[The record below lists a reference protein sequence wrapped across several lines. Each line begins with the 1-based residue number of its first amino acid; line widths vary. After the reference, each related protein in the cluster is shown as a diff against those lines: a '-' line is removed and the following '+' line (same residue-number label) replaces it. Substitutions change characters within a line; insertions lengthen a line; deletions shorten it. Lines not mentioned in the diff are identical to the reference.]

1 MGLLDRAE
9 EIKKSSESSN
19 AKSPSAKKETP
30 SLLKKAEQFRE
41 KELPAIDSPLE
52 SISVS
57 DSDGDWL
64 DDAFSNPLATEIGDL
79 PNPDGEEEFD
89 LSDIPELTDSDFGD
103 LSVGASD
110 WEKNPISNIED
121 DLDSIHEESNPY
133 EPVEDAQEIEE
144 PEIEHEI
151 DPETMEDSDAPTDL
165 EIPEE
170 ETTPDHE
177 PVAEE
182 SKEEDLG
189 MDFDSEPAP
198 GKEPELGDDLIDRDY
213 HDDLVEPDA
222 PLPEVNLFDEWE
234 NEAKKEAAKQPLRP
248 YKEDPAP
255 IGEDVLF
262 DDESDF
268 GTTPM
273 AYHLASKKRIENYQ
287 AIFEITKEIASS
299 KEFSDFFDNLVY
311 SLIGQVG
318 CQSVVVLTSTNPK
331 NSKWEAIAA
340 QGIQSKDTWYLLPGD
355 EIHSRISDSETVI
368 YAGEFKST
376 RLPNRELNLLNEMGT
391 EILVPIRHGEKCFG
405 ILSLGKLING
415 EEYITDDLEF
425 AKIVGDIAG
434 SVFERVSE
442 FESINDE
449 LVHAK
454 EVIEINESVLQF
466 ARDFSKVRK
475 MDEAYDFLVD
485 SIKNKLGVKQFS
497 FLVLDSETKSDY
509 IVFGSNFILPER
521 TKDFRLSK
529 DSDIVGMVSNVS
541 GVYKLENFREDA
553 ELKSIFTNDELGIMS
568 EFTILPIINLN
579 WLVGMVII
587 HSTGSAWTDTTR
599 DVAVSMLE
607 TSAPV
612 FANLLILQEK
622 EALFRNPFNPLESR
636 ILSEMEKASALKASF
651 TVSLFKIQNVSR
663 MIHLLGTG
671 TFARYADT
679 LRKTMMDHISELDF
693 FTRVGQGKF
702 VIVLHGKDKE
712 ETDVVIKK
720 IKSSFAKKEEALIGN
735 FRASYR
741 VLTLA
746 YPHDTKDKNQFLE
759 MVEEA

>member
-9 EIKKSSESSN
+9 EIKKTSEAHESNPTSS
-19 AKSPSAKKETP
+19 KKESP
-30 SLLKKAEQFRE
+30 SLLKKAEHFRE
-41 KELPAIDSPLE
+41 AELPTNQTKKE
-52 SISVS
+52 SVPVS
-57 DSDGDWL
+57 DSDSDWL
-64 DDAFSNPLATEIGDL
+64 DDAISDTLATEIGDL

-103 LSVGASD
+103 LSEGHDD
-110 WEKNPISNIED
+110 WDKNPLSNLED
-121 DLDSIHEESNPY
+121 DLDSIHDELNPY
-133 EPVEDAQEIEE
+133 EPVDSESDLE
-144 PEIEHEI
+144 PE
-151 DPETMEDSDAPTDL
+151 PDL
-165 EIPEE
+165 ENDFLPE
-170 ETTPDHE
+170 
-177 PVAEE
+177 
-182 SKEEDLG
+182 SDL
-189 MDFDSEPAP
+189 DNTSEKDSTQSNTQPNLNP
-198 GKEPELGDDLIDRDY
+198 TKEPELGDDLVERDY
-213 HDDLVEPDA
+213 HDELQEKDV

-248 YKEDPAP
+248 SKEDPAP
-255 IGEDVLF
+255 IGEEVLF

-268 GTTPM
+268 GTAPM

-318 CQSVVVLTSTNPK
+318 CHSVVVLTSTNPK
-331 NSKWEAIAA
+331 NTKWEAIAA
-340 QGIQSKDTWYLLPGD
+340 QGIQSKDTWYFNPGD
-355 EIHSRISDSETVI
+355 EIYARISDSETVI
-368 YAGEFKST
+368 YAGEFKSS
-376 RLPNRELNLLNEMGT
+376 RLPNRELNLLNEMES

-405 ILSLGKLING
+405 VLSLGKLING

-442 FESINDE
+442 FEVINDE
-449 LVHAK
+449 LMHAK

-466 ARDFSKVRK
+466 AREFSKVRK
-475 MDEAYDFLVD
+475 MDEAYDFLID
-485 SIKNKLGVKQFS
+485 NIKNKLGVKQFS
-497 FLVLDSETKSDY
+497 FLVLDSETRSDY

-599 DVAVSMLE
+599 DVAVSLLE

-636 ILSEMEKASALKASF
+636 ILLEMEKASNLKASF

-663 MIHLLGTG
+663 MIHLVGTG
-671 TFARYADT
+671 TFARYADA

-702 VIVLHGKDKE
+702 VLVLHGKDKE

-720 IKSSFAKKEEALIGN
+720 IKSSFSKKEDTIIGN

-741 VLTLA
+741 VLTLS
-746 YPHDTKDKNQFLE
+746 YPNDTKDKNQFLE

>member
-1 MGLLDRAE
+1 MGLLDKAE
-9 EIKKSSESSN
+9 EIKKTSEGKVSQ
-19 AKSPSAKKETP
+19 APSAKKETP
-30 SLLKKAEQFRE
+30 SLLKKAEHFRE
-41 KELPAIDSPLE
+41 VESPIPATPATKKESLPIPD
-52 SISVS
+52 S
-57 DSDGDWL
+57 DSEWL
-64 DDAFSNPLATEIGDL
+64 DDAISDSLATEIGDL
-79 PNPDGEEEFD
+79 PSPDGEEEFD

-103 LSVGASD
+103 LSEEHERWDEDPV
-110 WEKNPISNIED
+110 SNLED
-121 DLDSIHEESNPY
+121 DLDSLHEESNPY
-133 EPVEDAQEIEE
+133 EPV
-144 PEIEHEI
+144 
-151 DPETMEDSDAPTDL
+151 SSDL
-165 EIPEE
+165 ESDL
-170 ETTPDHE
+170 TPDQESENESVFPEPDAIESAIVENTIVEDENPEVKPE
-177 PVAEE
+177 PVQN
-182 SKEEDLG
+182 KN
-189 MDFDSEPAP
+189 
-198 GKEPELGDDLIDRDY
+198 KEPELGDDLIERDY
-213 HDDLVEPDA
+213 HDDLVEPDV

-234 NEAKKEAAKQPLRP
+234 NDAKKEAAKQPLRP
-248 YKEDPAP
+248 VKEDPAP
-255 IGEDVLF
+255 IGEEVLF

-268 GTTPM
+268 GTAPM

-318 CQSVVVLTSTNPK
+318 CHSVVILTSTNLK
-331 NSKWEAIAA
+331 NSKWEAVAA
-340 QGIQSKDTWYLLPGD
+340 QGIQSKDSWYLSPGD
-355 EIHSRISDSETVI
+355 EIYARISDSETVI
-368 YAGEFKST
+368 YAGEFKSS
-376 RLPNRELNLLNEMGT
+376 RLPNRELVLLNEMGS
-391 EILVPIRHGEKCFG
+391 EILVPIRHGERCFG

-442 FESINDE
+442 FEAMGDD

-466 ARDFSKVRK
+466 ARDFAKVRK
-475 MDEAYDFLVD
+475 MDEAYDLLID
-485 SIKNKLGVKQFS
+485 HIKAKLGVKQFS
-497 FLVLDSETKSDY
+497 FLVLDSETRSDY

-541 GVYKLENFREDA
+541 GVYKLENFREDS
-553 ELKSIFTNDELGIMS
+553 ELKSIFTNDELGIMN

-587 HSTGSAWTDTTR
+587 HSTGTAWTDTIR

-636 ILSEMEKASALKASF
+636 IITEMEKASSLKASF

-663 MIHLLGTG
+663 MIHLVGTG

-702 VIVLHGKDKE
+702 VLVLHGKDKE

-720 IKSSFAKKEEALIGN
+720 IKSSFAKKEDAIIGN

-741 VLTLA
+741 VLTLS